1 LRKSLSVCLVAL
13 LWVCSAC
20 NGGGV
25 NGSGSP
31 QAPGLA
37 GLSTRLV
44 LFNPDGQEVP
54 LASLRGRP
62 ILVAFIDTSCTQ
74 FCWATTR
81 KLHEVASSL
90 GPQQSQS
97 VRFVLITY
105 NPLYDGPKRLAKYA
119 DTMQLDSSHWTLLTG
134 APENIDWA
142 LRRFGMPGTS
152 KVDNPM
158 LLMNQLDYVFLVAPD
173 GRIVNK
179 YVGPELEVRKVAQDT
194 RTMLAQKTS

>member
-1 LRKSLSVCLVAL
+1 MRSSFVACMIAAAFM
-13 LWVCSAC
+13 CSAC
-20 NGGGV
+20 NGGAT
-25 NGSGSP
+25 NGARNT

-37 GLSTRLV
+37 GLSTQLV
-44 LFNPDGQEVP
+44 LFNPSGQQVP
-54 LASLRGRP
+54 LASLRGHP
-62 ILVAFIDTSCTQ
+62 ILIAFIDTSCTQ
-74 FCWATTR
+74 FCWATTK
-81 KLHEVASSL
+81 KLREVASNL
-90 GPQQSQS
+90 GPQQSQD

-179 YVGPELEVRKVAQDT
+179 YVGPELEVRKVAEDT
-194 RTMLAQKTS
+194 RTMLARKSS